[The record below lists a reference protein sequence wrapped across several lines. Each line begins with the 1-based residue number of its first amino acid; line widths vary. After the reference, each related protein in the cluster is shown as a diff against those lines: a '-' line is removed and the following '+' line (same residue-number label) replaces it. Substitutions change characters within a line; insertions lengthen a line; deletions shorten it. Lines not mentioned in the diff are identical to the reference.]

1 MASWTHIRKLMLR
14 YFSESRWYTIV
25 TITFIYGLLAWLM
38 LSAAGEEALTS
49 HADFFYWMAVT
60 ASTVGYGDLSPVTP
74 AGKIIVSL
82 YVIPVGLSIFAMVVG
97 RIAAWVSH
105 HWQRGL
111 LGMKPLHVENH
122 ILVIGWNENKTLLLL
137 DLLLKER
144 EALPDKPEIVL
155 CVKADIHNPMPDKIE
170 FVKVDS
176 FNRDEDM
183 DKACVAT
190 ARTILM
196 DNPQDDVTLTT
207 ALYCT
212 NRNPDAHKVAYF
224 TDDTLVPLLQMHCPK
239 VECTPSVAVEML
251 AKAAFDPGSS
261 MLHHDLI
268 SVDDG
273 QAQFSAQVPAD
284 IQSLAVEHIFHNF
297 KREYNAILIG
307 YAPGGVYKNM
317 VLNPDFSHTICGGD
331 KVFYIAGSRLNDINW
346 QTLGA

>member
-122 ILVIGWNENKTLLLL
+122 ILVIGWNENKTLPVNNASTDTFKRRLNAVINWGIRNSYECRDLKKFKLSSPPARLRVFTPDEINLIINHFEPLHFRRFVEFAYNTGGRSGEIRVLKSINLKDGNLFVKGKTGHRTIVLNQRATKLL
-137 DLLLKER
+137 DWFNYRKEYVSNRFKKECRKHGIKNARFHDIRRTFGYRLILNGMSIYHVSKLLGHSSVTTTER
-144 EALPDKPEIVL
+144 HYAPLMATEIE
-155 CVKADIHNPMPDKIE
+155 E
-170 FVKVDS
+170 FV
-176 FNRDEDM
+176 
-183 DKACVAT
+183 
-190 ARTILM
+190 L
-196 DNPQDDVTLTT
+196 
-207 ALYCT
+207 
-212 NRNPDAHKVAYF
+212 
-224 TDDTLVPLLQMHCPK
+224 
-239 VECTPSVAVEML
+239 
-251 AKAAFDPGSS
+251 
-261 MLHHDLI
+261 
-268 SVDDG
+268 
-273 QAQFSAQVPAD
+273 
-284 IQSLAVEHIFHNF
+284 
-297 KREYNAILIG
+297 
-307 YAPGGVYKNM
+307 
-317 VLNPDFSHTICGGD
+317 
-331 KVFYIAGSRLNDINW
+331 
-346 QTLGA
+346 